1 MNPRMQTNFRLLFL
15 VFVALPLLSSTLHAQ
30 LPDIIDREVFFGD
43 PEVTGA
49 QLSPDGR
56 YMSFIKPHLDTRN
69 VWVKDISAP
78 FEEARPLTDNTDRPV
93 AGYFWS
99 RDGKYL
105 LYVKDQGGDENYNIY
120 ALDPQAPNAEGSTV
134 PEARKLTD
142 REGIRAVI
150 FAVPESDPDL
160 MYIGLNDRD
169 PAWHDLYALRISTGE
184 LELLREN
191 TDRFT
196 SWIFDNNDE
205 LRLATRSADNGDTE
219 VLRVDED
226 GFTQIYSCDV
236 LETCAPFRFHKD
248 NQRFYMQSN
257 KGDDQDLTALFLMDP
272 KTEKIEMVEQ
282 DPEGRVDFGNAF
294 FSDVTKEL
302 IGTSYTD
309 DRRRRYW
316 KDEEIADDYKWL
328 LEQLPGKTVGFG
340 SSTADENFWL
350 ISAYGDTDPG
360 ATYLYDRKGNT
371 LEFQYRGRPNMPME
385 DLAEMKAVRYK
396 SSDGL
401 EIPAYLTLPKGIEAK
416 NLPVVIMPHGGPW
429 ARDYWGYNPYHQF
442 LANRGYAVL
451 SPNFRGSTGF
461 GKAFLDAGNGEWGE
475 LMQDDLTAGAE
486 YLIEQGI
493 ANPERVGIMGGSY
506 GGYATLAG
514 LTFTPD
520 VYAAGVSIVG
530 PSNLETLLNSIPP
543 YWASFL
549 KVFHVRMADP
559 NTEKGLA
566 QMKAQSPLYS
576 ASKITA
582 PLMVVQGANDPRVKQ
597 AESDQIVVA
606 MRELGLPVEYLVA
619 EDEGHGFAKPV
630 NNMAFLAAAEKFLA
644 NHLGGRYQEDMPDD
658 VAKKLEELMVDINTV
673 KLPESLDGI
682 NMDLP
687 EVAADL
693 EEVEYN
699 YAGNIAVG
707 TQTIPLNSTLT
718 ITEEGDTW
726 IVSETA
732 ETPMGDMSDV
742 VTLKKGSLEMVSREV
757 KQGPATINMD
767 ISAEKLS
774 GSMEMGGNNT
784 PIEQELEAP
793 LFADGGGA
801 SQVMAQLPLEE
812 GYMTYFRNFDMQSQQ
827 IKTFKLEVVGTE
839 EVTVPAGTFTAHKVS
854 VVSAEGDP
862 GSRTLWVATDGT
874 HRMVKMEAVIP
885 QMNGA
890 VLTSELK

>member
-1 MNPRMQTNFRLLFL
+1 MRRTYALLLFAIL
-15 VFVALPLLSSTLHAQ
+15 VALPVLDGNLRAQ
-30 LPDIIDREVFFGD
+30 LPDLIDREVFFGD
-43 PEVTGA
+43 PEITGA

-56 YMSFIKPHLDTRN
+56 YMSFIKPHLETRN
-69 VWVKDISAP
+69 VWVKEIDVP
-78 FEEARPLTDNTDRPV
+78 FESARPLTDNTDRPV

-99 RDGKYL
+99 RDGKFL
-105 LYVKDQGGDENYNIY
+105 LYVKDQGGDENFNIY
-120 ALDPQAPNAEGSTV
+120 ALDPRAPNAPDRTV

-142 REGIRAVI
+142 REGVRAYI
-150 FAVPESDPDL
+150 YAIPENDPDL

-169 PAWHDLYALRISTGE
+169 PAWHDLYRLKISTGE
-184 LELLREN
+184 LELIREN

-196 SWIFDNNDE
+196 GWIFDNDDE

-219 VLRVDED
+219 ILRVDDD
-226 GFTQIYSCDV
+226 GFTKIYSCDV
-236 LETCAPFRFHKD
+236 LETCAPIRFDKE

-257 KGDDQDLTALFLMDP
+257 KGKEQDLTALYLMDP
-272 KTEKIEMVEQ
+272 NSKKVELVEQ
-282 DPEGRVDFGNAF
+282 DPEGRVDFGSAF

-302 IGTSYTD
+302 LGTSYFD

-316 KDEEIADDYKWL
+316 KDKTIAKNYKWL
-328 LEQLPGKTVGFG
+328 QKQLPGKTIGFG
-340 SSTADENFWL
+340 SSTTDENFWL

-360 ATYLYDRKGNT
+360 ATYLYDRKGKKLT
-371 LEFQYRGRPNMPME
+371 FQYRGRPEMPLD
-385 DLAEMKAVRYK
+385 DLAEMKSVRYK

-401 EIPAYLTLPKGIEAK
+401 EIPAYLTLPKGVAAK
-416 NLPVVIMPHGGPW
+416 NLPVILMPHGGPW

-451 SPNFRGSTGF
+451 SSNFRGSTGY
-461 GKAFLDAGNGEWGE
+461 GKAFLDAGNGQWGE

-493 ANPERVGIMGGSY
+493 ADPERIGIMGGSY

-559 NTEKGLA
+559 NTEEGLA

-576 ASKITA
+576 ADKIKA

-619 EDEGHGFAKPV
+619 EDEGHGFSKPV

-644 NHLGGRYQEDMPDD
+644 THLGGRYQKDMPDEIA
-658 VAKKLEELMVDINTV
+658 AKLKELTVDINTV
-673 KLPESLDGI
+673 ELPESLDGI
-682 NMDLP
+682 TVEMP
-687 EVAADL
+687 AVAADL
-693 EEVEYN
+693 TAGEYA
-699 YAGNIAVG
+699 YAGSISIG
-707 TQTIPLNSTLT
+707 GQEIPFNTTLSV
-718 ITEEGDTW
+718 TEEDGNW
-726 IVSETA
+726 VLNEVA
-732 ETPMGDMSDV
+732 NTPMGKMSDK
-742 VTLKKGSLEMVSREV
+742 VTLKKESLELVGRQVS
-757 KQGPATINMD
+757 QGPVNIDLNIGKDAV
-767 ISAEKLS
+767 S
-774 GSMEMGGNNT
+774 GSMSMNGNET
-784 PIEQELEAP
+784 PIEQSLDAP

-801 SQVMAQLPLEE
+801 NQVIAQLPLEP
-812 GYMTYFRNFDMQSQQ
+812 GYTTYLRNFDMQSLKV
-827 IKTFKLEVVGTE
+827 KTYKLEVVGAE
-839 EVTVPAGTFTAHKVS
+839 EVTVPAGTFAVHKVS
-854 VVSAEGDP
+854 VTSAEGDP
-862 GSRTLWVATDGT
+862 GSRTLWVANDGS
-874 HRMVKMEAVIP
+874 RKVVKTEAVMP

-890 VLTSELK
+890 VMTSELQ